1 MRTEGHALDPAR
13 TTETDEPTSRVR
25 ELLAAHLPALV
36 ALRRD
41 VHAHPELSRCEHRTT
56 DLLVRTLRGAGLEP
70 RLLPGTGLLCDVG
83 EGAPRV
89 AVRADLDALPLQE
102 STGLPFSSTVA
113 GVAHACGHD
122 VHTAAVL
129 GAGLV
134 LADLHAAG
142 ALPGAVRLVFQPAEE
157 ATPGGATD
165 VVAAGG
171 LDGIERI
178 FGIHCDPHLEVG
190 RVGLVVGPLTAAFDK
205 LKVVLSGPGGHTSR
219 PHLTA
224 DLVFAL
230 AKVITETPAVLS
242 RRLDP
247 RAGASM
253 VWGQVEAGG
262 AANAIPPHGVARGT
276 LRCLDVDAWRRAGDI
291 MTAAIGEIVAP
302 YGVDAHVDHERGVPP
317 VVNDAGAI
325 EAFDAAARAVVGPD
339 AVASTDQSL
348 GGEDFAWY
356 LQHTRGAMAR
366 LGVRAEESA
375 PTDLHRGDFDPDER
389 AIAIGAALLAGAA
402 LQPLEPANL

>member
-1 MRTEGHALDPAR
+1 MRTEGHALNPR
-13 TTETDEPTSRVR
+13 ETTETGDLASRLR
-25 ELLAAHLPALV
+25 ELVATRLPTLV
-36 ALRRD
+36 AVRRD
-41 VHAHPELSRCEHRTT
+41 IHAHPELSRCEHRTT
-56 DLLVRTLRGAGLEP
+56 DLVAAALRDAGLSP
-70 RLLPGTGLLCDVG
+70 RLLPGTGLMCDVG
-83 EGAPRV
+83 DGPPRV

-102 STGLPFSSTVA
+102 STGLSFSSTVP

-142 ALPGAVRLVFQPAEE
+142 ALATPVRLVFQPAEE
-157 ATPGGATD
+157 ATPGGAID

-171 LDGIERI
+171 LEGVQRI

-205 LKVVLSGPGGHTSR
+205 LKVTLSGPGGHTSR

-230 AKVITETPAVLS
+230 GKVITETPAVLS

-291 MTAAIGEIVAP
+291 MTAAITEIVAP
-302 YGVDAHVDHERGVPP
+302 YGVEAHVKHERGVPP
-317 VVNDAGAI
+317 VVNDAGAV
-325 EAFDAAARAVVGPD
+325 EALDTAARTTVGADSVVQ
-339 AVASTDQSL
+339 TDQSL

-356 LQHTRGAMAR
+356 LQHTKGAMAR
-366 LGVRAEESA
+366 VGVRAEDEA

-389 AIAIGAALLAGAA
+389 AIGIGAALLAGAA
-402 LQPLEPANL
+402 LEPLDAP